1 MRYGT
6 PAEIRRGGRAPP
18 HASVPAAAAAAA
30 TQGCCRPTGCASP
43 PPSRCLPQPC
53 NTTFFD
59 AISGA
64 DSDTGLFEQG
74 LSLAGAKD
82 KLPDPNALPV
92 RRSKW
97 QMVSLPAARAV
108 GLCSW
113 ICGNAK
119 APVVQLNVALFEGA
133 STQCPFML

>member
-43 PPSRCLPQPC
+43 PPSRCLLQPC
-53 NTTFFD
+53 NTFFD

-64 DSDTGLFEQG
+64 DSGTGLFEQG

-97 QMVSLPAARAV
+97 QMVSWPAAAQRDLAAGV
-108 GLCSW
+108 ATTQKLMS
-113 ICGNAK
+113 AS
-119 APVVQLNVALFEGA
+119 QLWRV
-133 STQCPFML
+133 

>member
-43 PPSRCLPQPC
+43 PPSRCLLQPC

-64 DSDTGLFEQG
+64 DSGTGLFEQG

-97 QMVSLPAARAV
+97 QMVSWPAAAQRDLAAGV
-108 GLCSW
+108 ATTQKLMS
-113 ICGNAK
+113 AS
-119 APVVQLNVALFEGA
+119 QLWRV
-133 STQCPFML
+133 